1 MRKEFILIIIFLFV
15 AGCTNIQNP
24 FNQQQKVVLGK
35 GIGLTILN
43 APEEIFPDE
52 EFSLNLGL
60 INYLD
65 NSISGEIRIVDDYYI
80 IDKIESFFIDAAI
93 LDKKIIPAKIPEE
106 GEDGIEINGLIYTS
120 DVINQKGIRNK
131 DKIGLNILLDYDVYI
146 DAEGSLDTASKG
158 YTLSGSSFGVIASTA
173 PVEIERVVYSRERD
187 ITKLTIKF
195 RNVGN
200 GRITSRDNEINIKSV
215 SSEGT
220 EYKCNKNKIKVE
232 EREESSITCNAAL
245 DEGKH
250 QLRISYSFPYE
261 IGLGIEV
268 PIELRSK
275 VYKAVKHLFFY

>member
-35 GIGLTILN
+35 GIGLIVLN

-65 NSISGEIRIVDDYYI
+65 NSISGEIRVVDDYYI
-80 IDKIESFFIDAAI
+80 IDKTEPFFIDAAI

-106 GEDGIEINGLIYTS
+106 GEDGIEINGLAYS
-120 DVINQKGIRNK
+120 SEVISQKGIRNK
-131 DKIGLNILLDYDVYI
+131 DKIGLNILLDYDAYI
-146 DAEGSLDTASKG
+146 DAEGSLDTTSKG

-173 PVEIERVVYSRERD
+173 PVGIERVVYSRERD

-200 GRITSRDNEINIKSV
+200 GRITSKDNEVNIRSV

-268 PIELRSK
+268 PIVIEN
-275 VYKAVKHLFFY
+275 